1 MTESFPAKIEMLTEA
16 KKILK
21 YAAENNLE
29 DYMLAWW
36 VDRFYKKW
44 TAVVDL
50 AAQKLSDSMKGS
62 CEIENYGTEG
72 DFEYM
77 KFCALLNDLDAF
89 QSMTGISDS
98 DSALGY
104 FTNRTF
110 RKFQTRYLLEALEKM
125 EGVEG
130 SIPNT

>member
-21 YAAENNLE
+21 YAAENGLE
-29 DYMLAWW
+29 DNMLARWA
-36 VDRFYKKW
+36 DRFYRKW

-50 AAQKLSDSMKGS
+50 AARKLNDSMKGG
-62 CEIENYGTEG
+62 CEIENYGTEE

-77 KFCALLNDLDAF
+77 KFCALVNDLPAF

-98 DSALGY
+98 VSALRY
-104 FTNRTF
+104 FTNKTL
-110 RKFQTRYLLEALEKM
+110 RKFQTRYILEALEKM
-125 EGVEG
+125 ESVEG